1 MAVFGATAPVVFLGF
16 LVAASMSQSVDQ
28 PMNQPEGQPRSRSK
42 RDLFSLSGVI
52 RCVTGNSA
60 LLMYNN
66 YGCFCGRGGGRGRPV
81 DDIDRCCVAHDRC
94 YALPTWFNALFVIY
108 PYRCIGNKVT
118 CTSRNWLRR
127 SVCECDKALAECFAR
142 SVYNRRFKN
151 YPYCG
156 ALQPEDPAV
165 DTGKEPTVNAGKE
178 PAVDAGKDE
187 KPWIGSGDGYD
198 RFLSQRVRVGK
209 RVIIGQWPL

>member
-1 MAVFGATAPVVFLGF
+1 MPQP
-16 LVAASMSQSVDQ
+16 MSQPVDQ
-28 PMNQPEGQPRSRSK
+28 LADADQPKSRAK

-108 PYRCIGNKVT
+108 PYRCIGNSVV

-156 ALQPEDPAV
+156 VLQPEDPAV
-165 DTGKEPTVNAGKE
+165 DTGKH
-178 PAVDAGKDE
+178 PAVDAGKHPAVDAGKKPTVKPGKDE
-187 KPWIGSGDGYD
+187 KPWVGSGDGYD
-198 RFLSQRVRVGK
+198 RF
-209 RVIIGQWPL
+209 IN

>member
-1 MAVFGATAPVVFLGF
+1 MVVFGATAPVVLLGF
-16 LVAASMSQSVDQ
+16 LVAASMSQPVDQSVD
-28 PMNQPEGQPRSRSK
+28 QPEGQPRSRSK

-118 CTSRNWLRR
+118 CSKSSRNWLRR

-151 YPYCG
+151 
-156 ALQPEDPAV
+156 
-165 DTGKEPTVNAGKE
+165 
-178 PAVDAGKDE
+178 
-187 KPWIGSGDGYD
+187 
-198 RFLSQRVRVGK
+198 
-209 RVIIGQWPL
+209 

>member
-1 MAVFGATAPVVFLGF
+1 MAVLKFGVTTAVVLAGF
-16 LVAASMSQSVDQ
+16 LVTVSMSQPADQAVDV
-28 PMNQPEGQPRSRSK
+28 PKSRAK

-60 LLMYNN
+60 LLM
-66 YGCFCGRGGGRGRPV
+66 
-81 DDIDRCCVAHDRC
+81 CCVAHDRC

-108 PYRCIGNKVT
+108 PYRCIGNTVVCMTSELGHTVSGSLYRPPARLMTDSGRHVLYRKSCVRS
-118 CTSRNWLRR
+118 SRNWLRR

-156 ALQPEDPAV
+156 AQQPEDPAV
-165 DTGKEPTVNAGKE
+165 GTGKR
-178 PAVDAGKDE
+178 PAVDAGKKPTVNPGKDE
-187 KPWIGSGDGYD
+187 KPWVGSGDGYD
-198 RFLSQRVRVGK
+198 RF
-209 RVIIGQWPL
+209 IN